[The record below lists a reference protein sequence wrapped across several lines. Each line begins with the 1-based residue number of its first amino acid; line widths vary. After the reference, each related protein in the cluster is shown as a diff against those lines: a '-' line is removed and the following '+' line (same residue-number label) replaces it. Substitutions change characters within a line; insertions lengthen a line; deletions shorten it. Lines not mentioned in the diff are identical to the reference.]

1 MSNASTADEQIRAL
15 MAGRTPAARLR
26 MCARMF
32 AGAKTLVRAG
42 MAAEHRLGSPSTIR
56 RQLFLRM
63 YGADFSKAQREA
75 ILKGL

>member
-1 MSNASTADEQIRAL
+1 MSHASTADERVRAL
-15 MAGRTPAARLR
+15 MAGRTPAERLR

-42 MAAEHRLGSPSTIR
+42 MAEEHRLGSPSTIR

-63 YGADFSKAQREA
+63 YGADFSEAQREA
-75 ILKGL
+75 ILKAL

>member
-1 MSNASTADEQIRAL
+1 MRTASTADERIRML
-15 MAGRTPAARLR
+15 MASRSPAERLR

-32 AGAKTLVRAG
+32 AGAKALVLAG
-42 MAAEHRLGSPSTIR
+42 MAEEHRQGSPSTIR

-63 YGADFSKAQREA
+63 YGADFSREQREA